1 MCCHGKI
8 KFNYGAMGSGKS
20 LHLIATAHNLKVH
33 SIPFIVLKSKID
45 DRDGEDVIHSRAIG
59 DIECVGISTDDNLY
73 EMISKYLNADL
84 FYGAK
89 GLKWILIDECQFLT
103 EKQVD
108 ELGAIADNFGINV
121 LCYGLRT
128 DFRTQLFPGSK
139 RLFEI
144 ADSFEEI
151 KSSCYCNSKTIFNA
165 RINKDGE
172 IVTDGEQIEVGG
184 DDRYVSLC
192 RRCYFE
198 KTHNPLYEN
207 TDL

>member
-1 MCCHGKI
+1 
-8 KFNYGAMGSGKS
+8 MGSGKS
-20 LHLIATAHNLKVH
+20 LHLIATAHNFKIH

-45 DRDGEDVIHSRAIG
+45 NRDGEDVIHSRAIG
-59 DIECVGISTDDNLY
+59 DIECVGISTDDNIF

-108 ELGAIADNFGINV
+108 ELAAIADNFGINV

-128 DFRTQLFPGSK
+128 DFKTQLFPGSK
-139 RLFEI
+139 RLFEV

-165 RINKDGE
+165 RINKDGD

-198 KTHNPLYEN
+198 KTGNPLYQKIANE
-207 TDL
+207 

>member
-1 MCCHGKI
+1 
-8 KFNYGAMGSGKS
+8 MGSGKS
-20 LHLIATAHNLKVH
+20 LHLIATAHNFKVH

-59 DIECVGISTDDNLY
+59 DIECVGISTDDNLF
-73 EMISKYLNADL
+73 EMIEKYLNADL

-89 GLKWILIDECQFLT
+89 GLKWVLIDECQFLT
-103 EKQVD
+103 EDQVD
-108 ELGAIADNFGINV
+108 ELAAVADNFGINI

-165 RINKDGE
+165 RINNNGE

-192 RRCYFE
+192 RKCYFK
-198 KTHNPLYEN
+198 KTGNIYYKKI
-207 TDL
+207 DS

>member
-20 LHLIATAHNLKVH
+20 LHLIATAHNFKVH

-59 DIECVGISTDDNLY
+59 DIECVGISTDDNLF
-73 EMISKYLNADL
+73 EMIEKYLNADL

-89 GLKWILIDECQFLT
+89 GLKWVLIDECQFLT
-103 EKQVD
+103 EDQVD
-108 ELGAIADNFGINV
+108 ELAAVADNFGINI

-128 DFRTQLFPGSK
+128 DFRTQLFPGSN

-165 RINKDGE
+165 RINNNGE

-192 RRCYFE
+192 RKCYFK
-198 KTHNPLYEN
+198 KTGNIYYKKI
-207 TDL
+207 DS

>member
-20 LHLIATAHNLKVH
+20 LHLIATAHNFKVH

-207 TDL
+207 KDL

>member
-1 MCCHGKI
+1 
-8 KFNYGAMGSGKS
+8 MGSGKS
-20 LHLIATAHNLKVH
+20 LHLIATAHNFKVH

-59 DIECVGISTDDNLY
+59 DIECVGISTDDNLF
-73 EMISKYLNADL
+73 EMIEKYLNADL

-89 GLKWILIDECQFLT
+89 GLKWVLIDECQFLT
-103 EKQVD
+103 EDQVD
-108 ELGAIADNFGINV
+108 ELAAVADNFGINI

-165 RINKDGE
+165 RINNNGE

-192 RRCYFE
+192 RKCYFK
-198 KTHNPLYEN
+198 KTGNIYYKKI
-207 TDL
+207 D

>member
-1 MCCHGKI
+1 
-8 KFNYGAMGSGKS
+8 MGSGKS
-20 LHLIATAHNLKVH
+20 LHLIATAHNFKVH

-45 DRDGEDVIHSRAIG
+45 NRDGEDVIHSRAIG
-59 DIECVGISTDDNLY
+59 DIECVGISTDDNLF

-89 GLKWILIDECQFLT
+89 GLKWVLIDECQFLT
-103 EKQVD
+103 EDQVD
-108 ELGAIADNFGINV
+108 ELAAVADNFGINI

-165 RINKDGE
+165 RINNNGE

-192 RRCYFE
+192 RKCYFE
-198 KTHNPLYEN
+198 KTGNLYYKKN
-207 TDL
+207 D

>member
-1 MCCHGKI
+1 
-8 KFNYGAMGSGKS
+8 MGSGKS
-20 LHLIATAHNLKVH
+20 LHLIATAHNFKVH

-59 DIECVGISTDDNLY
+59 DIECVSISTDDNIF

-89 GLKWILIDECQFLT
+89 GLKWVLIDECQFLT

-108 ELGAIADNFGINV
+108 ELAAIADNFGINV

-198 KTHNPLYEN
+198 KTGNPLYEK
-207 TDL
+207 TKL

>member
-1 MCCHGKI
+1 
-8 KFNYGAMGSGKS
+8 MGSGKS
-20 LHLIATAHNLKVH
+20 LHLIATAHNFKVH

>member
-8 KFNYGAMGSGKS
+8 LFKFGTMASGKS
-20 LHLIATAHNLKVH
+20 LHLIATAHNFKTH

-45 DRDGEDVIHSRAIG
+45 NRDGEEIIHSRAIG
-59 DIECVGISTDDNLY
+59 DIECIGISTEDNIF

-108 ELGAIADNFGINV
+108 ELGAIADNFGINII
-121 LCYGLRT
+121 CYGLRT
-128 DFRTQLFPGSK
+128 DFKTQLFPGSK

-172 IVTDGEQIEVGG
+172 IVTDGEQIEIGG

-192 RRCYFE
+192 RKCYFE
-198 KTHNPLYEN
+198 KTNNPLYESN
-207 TDL
+207 K

>member
-1 MCCHGKI
+1 
-8 KFNYGAMGSGKS
+8 MGSGKS
-20 LHLIATAHNLKVH
+20 LHLIATAHNFKVH

-59 DIECVGISTDDNLY
+59 DIECVGISTDDNLF
-73 EMISKYLNADL
+73 EMIEKYLNADL

-89 GLKWILIDECQFLT
+89 GLKWVLIDECQFLT
-103 EKQVD
+103 EDQVD
-108 ELGAIADNFGINV
+108 ELAAVADNFGINI

-165 RINKDGE
+165 RINNNGE

-192 RRCYFE
+192 RKCYFE
-198 KTHNPLYEN
+198 KTGNLYYKKN
-207 TDL
+207 D